1 VYRVAA
7 RRLTRSKVERSVT
20 ERTIAR
26 GRTEPRWPVILTLTL
41 LVALIE
47 LLPGRYRLG
56 PPWMPWTLYAIVVA
70 SMLAV
75 MFAPTSIFWHRVERA
90 VVLTFFILV
99 CSLNLLAVLKLVGD
113 MITHK
118 HGFSSITLLESAT
131 VIWTVNVILFAL
143 LYWQLDR
150 GGAEARAA
158 DVAGTPDFGFAQSK
172 DAERPSGWEP
182 WFVDYLFLAFTNSTS
197 FTPPDHARPTS
208 HRAKVLLMLQASI
221 SLATLF
227 LIASRAIATLS

>member
-1 VYRVAA
+1 M
-7 RRLTRSKVERSVT
+7 T
-20 ERTIAR
+20 ERTIAP
-26 GRTEPRWPVILTLTL
+26 GRTEPRWPVILTLA
-41 LVALIE
+41 VVIALTMS
-47 LLPGRYRLG
+47 LPSRYALG
-56 PPWMPWTLYAIVVA
+56 PPWVPWTLFGVVVA

-75 MFAPTSIFWHRVERA
+75 TFMPTSILWHRVERV
-90 VVLTFFILV
+90 VVLTFATITG
-99 CSLNLLAVLKLVGD
+99 LLMLLTVLRLVGD

-131 VIWTVNVILFAL
+131 VIWTVNVIVFAL
-143 LYWQLDR
+143 IYWQLDR

-158 DVAGTPDFGFAQSK
+158 GVTGSPDFTFAQTK
-172 DAERPSGWEP
+172 DAEEPGAWEP
-182 WFVDYLFLAFTNSTS
+182 WFVDYLYLAFTTSTS

-208 HRAKVLLMLQASI
+208 RRAKLLLMTQASI

>member
-1 VYRVAA
+1 
-7 RRLTRSKVERSVT
+7 
-20 ERTIAR
+20 
-26 GRTEPRWPVILTLTL
+26 
-41 LVALIE
+41 
-47 LLPGRYRLG
+47 
-56 PPWMPWTLYAIVVA
+56 
-70 SMLAV
+70 MLAV
-75 MFAPTSIFWHRVERA
+75 SLMPTSTLWHRVER
-90 VVLTFFILV
+90 VIVLTFFLVV
-99 CSLNLLAVLKLVGD
+99 CSLNLVTVLRLVGD

-158 DVAGTPDFGFAQSK
+158 DVAGTPDFSFAQTK
-172 DAERPSGWEP
+172 DDEHPGWEP

-197 FTPPDHARPTS
+197 FTPPDHARPAS
-208 HRAKVLLMLQASI
+208 HRAKLLLMLQASI

>member
-1 VYRVAA
+1 M
-7 RRLTRSKVERSVT
+7 TD
-20 ERTIAR
+20 RTIAP

-47 LLPGRYRLG
+47 LLPSRYALG
-56 PPWMPWTLYAIVVA
+56 PSWMPWTLYGIVVA

-75 MFAPTSIFWHRVERA
+75 TFAPTSILWHRVERA
-90 VVLTFFILV
+90 IVLMFFVLV
-99 CSLNLLAVLKLVGD
+99 CGLNLMTVLRLVGD

-158 DVAGTPDFGFAQSK
+158 GAAGQPDFTFAQTK
-172 DAERPSGWEP
+172 DVEGADAWAP

-197 FTPPDHARPTS
+197 FTPPDHARPST